1 MEPQTSPKPTTELL
15 DAGQWWQMKDCY
27 IQIGRVGK
35 TLTEYKLLRKPGQR
49 GVQSQM
55 GTTKRVMAYLKAHKA
70 KLVDRPEPP
79 KPAA

>member
-1 MEPQTSPKPTTELL
+1 MEPQTSPKPTNALL

-55 GTTKRVMAYLKAHKA
+55 GTTKQVMAYLKAHKA
-70 KLVDRPEPP
+70 RLVERPEVP